1 MKHRYIKI
9 VKLRTIIIQ
18 KKFSH
23 DFSWNLCHLG
33 KKIFETEPMRIFLE
47 KKPGRKSI
55 FEFMQI
61 LYISFQGFQEYA
73 ELETLV
79 RLKIIQKVDNFEED

>member
-1 MKHRYIKI
+1 
-9 VKLRTIIIQ
+9 
-18 KKFSH
+18 
-23 DFSWNLCHLG
+23 
-33 KKIFETEPMRIFLE
+33 MRIFRE

-73 ELETLV
+73 ELETLM